1 MNLKEN
7 HLQPVLKKPDWL
19 KIKLPKAGDYSYLKK
34 YLRQYNLHTICESG
48 CCPNIGECWENKTA
62 TFMILGDI
70 CTRSCSF
77 CNVKTGKPFPPD
89 YQEPTR
95 IAEVISD
102 MKLIHCVITS
112 VDRDDLLD
120 GGSDIWAMTITS
132 IKELNPKTT
141 IESLIPDFKG
151 DKDLIMKIIKA
162 GPNIISHNI
171 ETVERLTKMVRMKAK
186 YDRSLDVLKF
196 ISSYGIKT
204 KSGIML
210 GLGETSEE
218 IIKTMDDILNS
229 GCKILT
235 IGQYLQPTKNHLP
248 VNRYVTPEEF
258 ENYKFIALEKGFDY
272 VECGPLVRSSYHGE
286 KQISNTVN

>member
-1 MNLKEN
+1 
-7 HLQPVLKKPDWL
+7 
-19 KIKLPKAGDYSYLKK
+19 
-34 YLRQYNLHTICESG
+34 
-48 CCPNIGECWENKTA
+48 
-62 TFMILGDI
+62 MILGDI